1 MIFGAFSCNKNPEKI
16 GDNLQPD
23 RNQIQLLKTDTTTIV
38 AYSVIDD
45 SIRTDEA
52 SNMLLGSIK
61 DPVFGTVVAGFYTQL
76 RLSTNGHSFGTNPQL
91 DSLVLQM
98 AYSNYYGDT
107 TTLQTLQVFELEED
121 LDVDSAYYSNFSKQ
135 TGSFDYAN
143 HSFYPHP
150 NAPFIFGEDTLAPA
164 IRVRLSDI
172 SAELGNKILQLPDS
186 ELDSNT
192 NFKEAFKGLF
202 ITAQTTA
209 TGGAI
214 SYFNLPTTSTRLS
227 IYYSNDTDDSLR
239 YDFYITSTEARFN
252 RYQHFGYQDASQAFK
267 SQVLDRDTLLGQQNL
282 YVQAMGGI
290 KTKLR
295 FPNLVAMKK
304 ATGEN
309 LIINEAKL
317 IFSSNNDDESFSP
330 PSQVALLKDDG
341 AGGYEVLPDQYEG
354 DAYFGGLYK
363 KSVKEYQ
370 FRITRYVQDMVLNGE
385 ERDDFGLYMIVYG
398 ASAKADRWVFNGI
411 NPIAD
416 TLKPL
421 RLELTYSVVDSK

>member
-1 MIFGAFSCNKNPEKI
+1 
-16 GDNLQPD
+16 
-23 RNQIQLLKTDTTTIV
+23 
-38 AYSVIDD
+38 
-45 SIRTDEA
+45 
-52 SNMLLGSIK
+52 
-61 DPVFGTVVAGFYTQL
+61 
-76 RLSTNGHSFGTNPQL
+76 
-91 DSLVLQM
+91 
-98 AYSNYYGDT
+98 
-107 TTLQTLQVFELEED
+107 
-121 LDVDSAYYSNFSKQ
+121 
-135 TGSFDYAN
+135 
-143 HSFYPHP
+143 
-150 NAPFIFGEDTLAPA
+150 
-164 IRVRLSDI
+164 
-172 SAELGNKILQLPDS
+172 LGNKILQLPDS

-317 IFSSNNDDESFSP
+317 IFSSSNNDDESFSP